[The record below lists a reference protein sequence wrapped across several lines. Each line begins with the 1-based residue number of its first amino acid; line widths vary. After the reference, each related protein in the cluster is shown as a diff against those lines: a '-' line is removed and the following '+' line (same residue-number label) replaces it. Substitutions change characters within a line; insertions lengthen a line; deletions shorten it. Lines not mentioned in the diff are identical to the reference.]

1 MIEERTIAVADVQPD
16 MQIHSAGRW
25 WLVATIVEDG
35 STTGTMVL
43 TGRRVRADQSVIKG
57 TAALVWLP
65 ITRFGVRAR
74 AGRPKETTVLAD
86 GRPRRVVWRPR
97 YVGDRKPYVD
107 GQAVRWMA
115 DETMAHRRLSELG
128 AAFRQ
133 AAAL

>member
-1 MIEERTIAVADVQPD
+1 MTEERTIAVADVQPD
-16 MQIHSAGRW
+16 MQIHSAGLW
-25 WLVATIVEDG
+25 WLVVTIVEDG
-35 STTGTMVL
+35 SATGTMML
-43 TGRRVRADQSVIKG
+43 TGRRVRADQSVTKG
-57 TAALVWLP
+57 TAALLWLP

-74 AGRPKETTVLAD
+74 AGRPKQTTVLAD
-86 GRPRRVVWRPR
+86 GHPRRVVWRPR

-107 GQAVRWMA
+107 SKAVRWMP